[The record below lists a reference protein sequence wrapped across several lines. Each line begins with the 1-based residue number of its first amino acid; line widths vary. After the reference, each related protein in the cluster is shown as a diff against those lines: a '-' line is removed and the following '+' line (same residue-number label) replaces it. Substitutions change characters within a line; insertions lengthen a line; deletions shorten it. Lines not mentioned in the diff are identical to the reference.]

1 MAVTPQTNT
10 TLSEIAEE
18 FKKLDDFVLCGH
30 ISPDGDCLGSQ
41 LGLALALEAMGKRV
55 TCVLVN
61 SDSIEA
67 GLMYLP
73 GIDAMV
79 PAEDFNGSVGAFV
92 ACDVPLASRMGAA
105 AALQK
110 RAQVRFT
117 IDHHA
122 VPESMSEFNY
132 VDPDA
137 PACGMLIWALIKE
150 MGVVPTPQMATC
162 LYAALMTD
170 TGRFQYQNTT
180 AEAFACAAEMVQAG
194 AHPAHASREVYQTRS
209 EASLKL
215 ERCMLAHMQVAH
227 SGLWAL
233 SYVSLDDFVQA
244 GAVKSDAEPLIDV
257 LRSLADIK
265 VACILREQD
274 DCVRGSLRA
283 KDDELDVSELARHIG
298 GGGHKAAAGFT
309 YEGTLSEAL
318 ETLPAYLD
326 DLCRGS
332 AR

>member
-18 FKKLDDFVLCGH
+18 FKKLDNFVLCGH
-30 ISPDGDCLGSQ
+30 VSPDGDCLGSQ
-41 LGLALALEAMGKRV
+41 LGLALALEAMGKQV

-61 SDSIEA
+61 PNSIEA

-73 GIDAMV
+73 GADAMV
-79 PAEDFNGSVGAFV
+79 PAEDFKGPVGAFV
-92 ACDVPLASRMGAA
+92 ACDVPIVSRIGAA
-105 AALQK
+105 AAIQE

-122 VPESMSEFNY
+122 VPENMSEFTY
-132 VDPDA
+132 VDSDV
-137 PACGMLIWALIKE
+137 PACGMLIWELIKE
-150 MGVVPTPQMATC
+150 MGVVPTPQIATC

-180 AEAFACAAEMVQAG
+180 PEAFACAAEMVRAG
-194 AHPAHASREVYQTRS
+194 ANPAHAAREVYQARS
-209 EASLKL
+209 EASLNL
-215 ERCMLAHMQVAH
+215 ERCMLEHMQVDQ
-227 SGLWAL
+227 GGQWAL
-233 SYVSLDDFVQA
+233 SYVSLSDFAQA
-244 GAVKSDAEPLIDV
+244 DAVKFDAEPLIDV
-257 LRSLADIK
+257 LRSLAGIK
-265 VACILREQD
+265 VACILREQN

-283 KDDELDVSELARHIG
+283 KDDELDVSKLARHIG

-309 YEGTLSEAL
+309 YAGTLSEAL
-318 ETLPAYLD
+318 EELPAYLD
-326 DLCRGS
+326 ELCSGG